1 MNSNT
6 LKALGVTQKE
16 IDALNVIL
24 NSAIPGTS
32 VAVAHLQAA
41 LAALESAE
49 AAEESKELATQKSNP
64 PADAGKQHK
73 PSGLDSLG
81 GGTIL

>member
-1 MNSNT
+1 MNNST
-6 LKALGVTQKE
+6 LKALGVTQQE

-49 AAEESKELATQKSNP
+49 AAEERKGPSTQKSNP